1 MNHATWHR
9 IKSGTGILLPFGLLF
24 LFISGCALSHQEVMA
39 KDQMERARKTY
50 AEAKANP
57 NVEAYAPLQL
67 QEAGQALQAAEQAK
81 ETDDILQLGYLAEKK
96 TRVAVTTAD
105 GKVSE
110 RNIDKLNV
118 ENAELIAKK
127 RTLEAEGARRET
139 GMAMS
144 ETERARRETGM
155 AMSETERARRET
167 GVAMSET
174 ERARRETGMATS
186 EAERARRETGMATSE
201 AERAKREAGV
211 AMSEAEAARM
221 AAAADAERA
230 AIANREA
237 EQAKS
242 AAEADAAKAAVAK
255 AEADQLMKE
264 LSELKAQQTER
275 GIVLTIGD
283 VLFATGKANLSPDAN
298 KSAAKLAEFLRKY
311 QKRDVLIEGHTDSVG
326 KDDYNLTLS
335 QNRADS
341 VKGKLVGGGIEA
353 GRITTV
359 GYGKKF
365 PLASNDTKAG
375 KAQNRRVEVIILN
388 EGVKADTQF
397 RK

>member
-1 MNHATWHR
+1 MNHTTWHR
-9 IKSGTGILLPFGLLF
+9 IISGTGILLPFVLLF
-24 LFISGCALSHQEVMA
+24 LFIAGCGLSHKEMMA
-39 KDQMERARKTY
+39 KDQMERARKAY

-67 QEAGQALQAAEQAK
+67 QDAGMALQAAEQAK

-96 TRVAVTTAD
+96 TWFAVTTAD
-105 GKVSE
+105 GKVAE
-110 RNIDKLNV
+110 RVIDKLNV

-127 RTLEAEGARRET
+127 RTLEAE
-139 GMAMS
+139 
-144 ETERARRETGM
+144 
-155 AMSETERARRET
+155 RARRET
-167 GVAMSET
+167 GV
-174 ERARRETGMATS
+174 ATS
-186 EAERARRETGMATSE
+186 EAERARREMGKARDE
-201 AERAKREAGV
+201 AEIARMKAGK
-211 AMSEAEAARM
+211 AMSEAEQARMAAAADAEKAAIAKREAEQARM

-230 AIANREA
+230 AIAKRQA
-237 EQAKS
+237 EQAIS
-242 AAEADAAKAAVAK
+242 AAEVESAKAAMAK

-298 KSAAKLAEFLRKY
+298 KSVATLAEFLKKY
-311 QKRDVLIEGHTDSVG
+311 PKRDVLIEGHTDSVG
-326 KDDYNLTLS
+326 KDDYNMVLS
-335 QNRADS
+335 RKRADS
-341 VKGKLVGGGIEA
+341 VKYKLMEDGIEA

-365 PLASNDTKAG
+365 PLASNDTMAG

-397 RK
+397 RM

>member
-1 MNHATWHR
+1 MNHTTWHR
-9 IKSGTGILLPFGLLF
+9 IKCGTGILLPFGLLF
-24 LFISGCALSHQEVMA
+24 LFITGCGLSHKEVMA
-39 KDQMERARKTY
+39 KEQRERAEKAY

-67 QEAGQALQAAEQAK
+67 QEAGKALQAAEQAK
-81 ETDDILQLGYLAEKK
+81 ELDDILQLGYLAEKK
-96 TRVAVTTAD
+96 TQFAVTIAD

-127 RTLEAEGARRET
+127 RTLEAE
-139 GMAMS
+139 
-144 ETERARRETGM
+144 RARRETGM
-155 AMSETERARRET
+155 AMSETD
-167 GVAMSET
+167 
-174 ERARRETGMATS
+174 RARRETGMAMS
-186 EAERARRETGMATSE
+186 EADRARREAGVATSE
-201 AERAKREAGV
+201 AERAKREAGM
-211 AMSEAEAARM
+211 AMSEAEQARM
-221 AAAADAERA
+221 AAAADAEKA
-230 AIANREA
+230 AIAKRQA
-237 EQAKS
+237 EQAIS
-242 AAEADAAKAAVAK
+242 AAEVEAAKAAEAK
-255 AEADQLMKE
+255 AEADQLLKE

-298 KSAAKLAEFLRKY
+298 KSVAKLAEFLKKY

-335 QNRADS
+335 RNRADS
-341 VKGKLVGGGIEA
+341 VKYKLVGEGIEA

-397 RK
+397 RR